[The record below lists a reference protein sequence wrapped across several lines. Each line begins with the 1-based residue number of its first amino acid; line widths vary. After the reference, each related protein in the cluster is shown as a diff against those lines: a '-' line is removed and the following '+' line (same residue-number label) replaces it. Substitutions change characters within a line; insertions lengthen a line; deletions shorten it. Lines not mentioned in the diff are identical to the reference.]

1 MPHTPPEITVI
12 ALRFDEFPVRGDKGA
27 PTTAPLELFIN
38 LYLKK
43 ALTGLVGMVM
53 NSVALPNETFLKSVS
68 LVTREAVEE
77 SIRISVK
84 PGDFPVALINLNR
97 VKPLSENDPGLSVK
111 DKRLLVDPVSANMV
125 V

>member
-77 SIRISVK
+77 SIRIS
-84 PGDFPVALINLNR
+84 LNR